1 MLLLGPILAGCS
13 QSPAFRLNTEG
24 RDPQGITPAQ
34 AEAIV
39 GTLEDLFGA
48 PDEPRVPC
56 ATDFSPVAEKMLFRR
71 LHHNGPA
78 YRVAGAA
85 AGSVAGDAVG
95 KQRGLYRRH
104 CVTCHG
110 ISGGG
115 DGPTAAVLSPYPR
128 DFRRGVFK
136 YTSTAAG
143 AKPARDDLRRTLR
156 CGIPGAAMP
165 SFSILAD
172 EEIEA
177 LVEYVQFLSIRGQ
190 TELYVTTQVLDQHI
204 PHLDSD
210 VVWQSSVLPA
220 ARSWA
225 EAEKLVVVPPAPP
238 ACDTPRRLAVSIARG
253 RELFARP
260 ESHCVDCHGREGRGD
275 GLRSGT
281 LYDDWN
287 LPKLAAT
294 PQRRAELA
302 RRFHLPLERLRPRDL
317 SEGIFHGGDRPV
329 DLYWRIAVG
338 IKGTPMPASGP
349 VPGGKAVLSP
359 TEIWHVVNY
368 MPLTIAARKQTAQN
382 RRNKVTKPRLFCVFA
397 SLWLPCR
404 GRASAA

>member
-1 MLLLGPILAGCS
+1 LREIPFIAACLLFLGPLLAGCS
-13 QSPAFRLNTEG
+13 QSPTFRLNTEG
-24 RDPQGITPAQ
+24 RDPQGIAPAQ
-34 AEAIV
+34 AEAV
-39 GTLEDLFGA
+39 GGTLEELFGT
-48 PDEPRVPC
+48 PDEPRVAC
-56 ATDFSPVAEKMLFRR
+56 
-71 LHHNGPA
+71 G
-78 YRVAGAA
+78 AGDSAA
-85 AGSVAGDAVG
+85 AGKVSYAACTTTGLRIELLRAAAGPVAGDAAG

-110 ISGGG
+110 ICGDG
-115 DGPTAAVLSPYPR
+115 DGPTAAVLFPYPR

-165 SFSILAD
+165 SFAALAD

-177 LVEYVQFLSIRGQ
+177 LVEYVQYLSIRGQ
-190 TELYVTTQVLDQHI
+190 TELYVTAQVLDQQG
-204 PHLDSD
+204 PLSLDGGA
-210 VVWQSSVLPA
+210 VWQEGVLPA

-253 RELFARP
+253 RELFTRP
-260 ESHCVDCHGREGRGD
+260 ELHCVDCHGRDSRGD

-281 LYDDWN
+281 MYDDWN

-302 RRFHLPLERLRPRDL
+302 RRFRLPLQRLPPRDL
-317 SEGIFHGGDRPV
+317 SQGVLHGGDRPR
-329 DLYWRIAVG
+329 DIYWRIAVG
-338 IKGTPMPASGP
+338 IKGTPMPACGP
-349 VPGGKAVLSP
+349 APGGKAALSL

-368 MPLTIAARKQTAQN
+368 IRSLSQTANEPQ
-382 RRNKVTKPRLFCVFA
+382 RREDAK
-397 SLWLPCR
+397 
-404 GRASAA
+404 